1 MKEDRDLEAI
11 EAVLQGDKNAF
22 RQLVERYQP
31 AVSALGRRM
40 LPPPREELSDY
51 VQEVFL
57 KAFANLRQFSG
68 TGRFYSWL
76 MRIAYTTGLN
86 RVQRAAPEDP
96 EDPQL
101 LSRRWAAPRETN
113 PERLAL
119 RAAVLEAVVEAIRGL
134 PKQSALPVELFFV
147 MKMRYKEIEAVTG
160 VPVNTLKSQV
170 RRARELLREKLGAQL
185 LEEGDDL

>member
-1 MKEDRDLEAI
+1 MKEENDLEAVA
-11 EAVLQGDKNAF
+11 AVLQGDKNAF

-40 LPPPREELSDY
+40 LPPPREELADY

-57 KAFANLRQFSG
+57 KAFANLRQYAG
-68 TGRFYSWL
+68 EGRFYSWL

-86 RVQRAAPEDP
+86 RVQREVPEDP
-96 EDPQL
+96 ADPEL
-101 LSRRWAAPRETN
+101 LSRQWAAPMEDN

-119 RAAVLEAVVEAIRGL
+119 RSAVLEAVVQAIREL
-134 PKQSALPVELFFV
+134 PAQSALPVELFFI
-147 MKMRYKEIEAVTG
+147 MKLRYREIEEMTG

-170 RRARELLREKLGAQL
+170 RRARKLLQQKLGRQL
-185 LEEGDDL
+185 LEENHDL

>member
-1 MKEDRDLEAI
+1 MKEERDLEAVK
-11 EAVLQGDKNAF
+11 AVLQGNRNAF

-40 LPPPREELSDY
+40 LPPPREELADY

-57 KAFANLRQFSG
+57 KAFASLGQYSG
-68 TGRFYSWL
+68 EGRFYSWL

-86 RVQRAAPEDP
+86 RVQRAVPEDP
-96 EDPQL
+96 ADPEL
-101 LSRRWAAPRETN
+101 LSQHWAAPMETN

-119 RAAVLEAVVEAIRGL
+119 RAAVLEAVIEAIRDL
-134 PKQSALPVELFFV
+134 PEQSALPVELFFI
-147 MKMRYKEIEAVTG
+147 MKLRYREIEKMTG

-170 RRARELLREKLGAQL
+170 RRARKLLQEKLGSQL
-185 LEEGDDL
+185 LEESHDL